1 MVRTALLTVLTNA
14 GLLCLMTGYRILEI
28 TGSEA
33 LASGYFINA
42 VRSLR
47 KLGGHGV
54 CLMLHQRLPAYI
66 QFNADSNVSPIHMFK
81 SGPIAPPQLTRNSGS
96 ETATHTSSDDVS
108 LEDDTTKMENLETV
122 T

>member
-1 MVRTALLTVLTNA
+1 
-14 GLLCLMTGYRILEI
+14 MTGYRILES
-28 TGSEA
+28 TGSPA

-42 VRSLR
+42 IRSLR

-54 CLMLHQRLPAYI
+54 CRMLHQRMPAYI
-66 QFNADSNVSPIHMFK
+66 QLEADSNVSPIHMFK